1 MIPCDPP
8 NWKFLIVFMANVSGD
23 EDTPKKKCAGKKNY
37 GSGLV
42 KMSLTSE
49 FPFKKTSSSLLFF
62 EVREKVAP
70 SNFHEIHVPYTA
82 DGSEIRLA
90 CSCSCYLQYLHIP
103 RWSVAQPYNLK
114 RSTNQELGMRY
125 VPQDFLESQFLHLYE
140 WFCWSSSYKHLET
153 HQKNTTR
160 KQFRKHGKNALVF
173 SSPEPRKKKNDP
185 TFHYTDWLIGI
196 LTMVY
201 YSPYVTG

>member
-1 MIPCDPP
+1 MSVGMRI
-8 NWKFLIVFMANVSGD
+8 
-23 EDTPKKKCAGKKNY
+23 PKKKVCREKKY

-82 DGSEIRLA
+82 DGSEIRLT

-103 RWSVAQPYNLK
+103 RWSVA
-114 RSTNQELGMRY
+114 TNQELGMRY

-140 WFCWSSSYKHLET
+140 
-153 HQKNTTR
+153 
-160 KQFRKHGKNALVF
+160 
-173 SSPEPRKKKNDP
+173 
-185 TFHYTDWLIGI
+185 
-196 LTMVY
+196 
-201 YSPYVTG
+201 